1 MNEPRL
7 LPSWAEDLR
16 RRYVRGEASM
26 FVLHGNV
33 YDVVV
38 HGPTSSS
45 LVDFLTDVLLKDTRE
60 SISV

>member
-16 RRYVRGEASM
+16 RRYLRGEASM
-26 FVLHGNV
+26 FILHGNV

-38 HGPTSSS
+38 HGQKTRASSTS
-45 LVDFLTDVLLKDTRE
+45 
-60 SISV
+60 